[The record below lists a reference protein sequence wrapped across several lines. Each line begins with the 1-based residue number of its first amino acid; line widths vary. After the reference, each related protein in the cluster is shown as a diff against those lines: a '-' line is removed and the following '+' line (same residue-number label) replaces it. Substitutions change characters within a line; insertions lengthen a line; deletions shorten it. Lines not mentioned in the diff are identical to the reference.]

1 MGAICPTAVTDVI
14 GVTKAAIDVY
24 NTCTN
29 LNSPFIMICQGGQEC
44 HEAIMMLRNQ
54 GIPAYPTA
62 EQAVNAKI
70 ALYKDAQK

>member
-1 MGAICPTAVTDVI
+1 
-14 GVTKAAIDVY
+14 
-24 NTCTN
+24 
-29 LNSPFIMICQGGQEC
+29 MICQGGQEC